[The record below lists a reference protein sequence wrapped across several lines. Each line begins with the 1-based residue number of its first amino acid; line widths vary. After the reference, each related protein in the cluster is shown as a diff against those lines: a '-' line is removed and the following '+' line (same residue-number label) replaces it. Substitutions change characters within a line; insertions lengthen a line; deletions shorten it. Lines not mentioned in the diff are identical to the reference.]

1 MSHRSNTRLSPKR
14 VLSRS
19 GCFCVFALA
28 ISNNQLG
35 MVSSGIRTSS
45 HSKTGSEQPILYVR
59 IIRCALRPC
68 RVFTGQTKEL
78 RFSFFFFSL
87 LYIGAGPVWV
97 VSGGAGPVWVVSGGR
112 AGGRVKAE
120 WPVGWPVANVS
131 NGSCPKST
139 SINIRR
145 FQTSN

>member
-1 MSHRSNTRLSPKR
+1 M
-14 VLSRS
+14 
-19 GCFCVFALA
+19 FFAVA

-112 AGGRVKAE
+112 AGGRAGQGRMASWLAGGKCVKRKLSKI
-120 WPVGWPVANVS
+120 NFYQHQTLS
-131 NGSCPKST
+131 NIKLD
-139 SINIRR
+139 
-145 FQTSN
+145 QWW